1 MASKGLAR
9 FQFHITTWVASQN
22 NRYQKQQHSPSRH
35 QHTEQ
40 YYTLPNSPQLSIDNM
55 QFTTV
60 LASLL
65 ASSIA
70 VVSAQVNA
78 TSAPQFNPA
87 CYPTMPGG
95 GYTFGPTNP
104 FPTPSNRPNPSVT
117 STTVTAYVS
126 ASTGLPVPSNS
137 NITST
142 TGTAYVSASTGMP
155 VHTTNGTYRMPSLT
169 STSTSTFIPSLSAAG
184 PSSSTTQTSIIT
196 NYASSSPTSFSSSAS
211 QATVSAAA
219 ATPAPFT
226 GAGASLELG
235 AEGFFALGLAALI
248 FAAAL

>member
-1 MASKGLAR
+1 
-9 FQFHITTWVASQN
+9 
-22 NRYQKQQHSPSRH
+22 
-35 QHTEQ
+35 
-40 YYTLPNSPQLSIDNM
+40 M

-65 ASSIA
+65 AASTA
-70 VVSAQVNA
+70 VVSAQTNA
-78 TSAPQFNPA
+78 TSAPQFNLA
-87 CYPTMPGG
+87 CYTSRPGG

-104 FPTPSNRPNPSVT
+104 FPTPSNRPNPNVT
-117 STTVTAYVS
+117 PSTTITTQVS
-126 ASTGLPVPSNS
+126 PSTVLPVYSNS

-142 TGTAYVSASTGMP
+142 TVTAYVSASTGMP

-169 STSTSTFIPSLSAAG
+169 STVTSTSVTSTFIPSLSAAG
-184 PSSSTTQTSIIT
+184 PRSSTTPTSIIT

-219 ATPAPFT
+219 ATPAPFK